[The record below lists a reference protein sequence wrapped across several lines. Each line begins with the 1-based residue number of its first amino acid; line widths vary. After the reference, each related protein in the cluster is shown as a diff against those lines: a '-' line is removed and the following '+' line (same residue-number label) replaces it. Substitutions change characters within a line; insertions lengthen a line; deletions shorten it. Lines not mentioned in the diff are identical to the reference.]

1 MRNDSGMTKTVI
13 ANVPQGKIVGTHEGE
28 VCRFS
33 AIPYALAPVDS
44 LRFCPPLPYRWHDH
58 LDATQIGSIPPQL
71 PSRLSEAMGDF
82 EAWQSEDC
90 LHLTIWTPATDQRR
104 RPVLVWLH
112 GGAWQSGAGA
122 LDWYSGARFAAR
134 EDIVVVCPNY
144 RLGPLGWMT
153 MPGSTANLGLLDQ
166 EAAIDWTID
175 HIEAFGGDPEN
186 ITVMGQSAGA
196 MNIACMLM
204 RQPRFQRGILQSPS
218 LGRGFRSLEKAHEIA
233 DIFLHAAGAMNLS
246 EARQLPVSALLAAQ
260 RAEPVV
266 QWLANENA
274 QRSLFCPV
282 ADGQVLPKEPN
293 QALKAAAGQVDVI
306 VGYTQDEM
314 ASFPGG
320 GLNAASKALGDE
332 IYGALSRQWATDAM
346 AQGRKAWSY
355 QFNHRPNDVF
365 GACHCIEL
373 PFVFD
378 TLEAFAE
385 APMLQGIQPEHAKR
399 LVDDIQSSWGAFIR
413 EGNPG
418 WAPWPNQKIFS

>member
-1 MRNDSGMTKTVI
+1 MVETVV
-13 ANVPQGKIVGTHEGE
+13 ANLPQGKVVGTHDGA

-44 LRFCPPLPYRWHDH
+44 LRFRPPLPYRWKHD
-58 LDATQIGSIPPQL
+58 LDATQHGSIAPQL

-82 EAWQSEDC
+82 DASQSEDC
-90 LHLTIWTPATDQRR
+90 LNLSIWTPAADQHR
-104 RPVLVWLH
+104 RPVVVWLH

-122 LDWYSGARFAAR
+122 LDWYSGARLAAR
-134 EDIVVVCPNY
+134 HDIVVVTPNY
-144 RLGPLGWMT
+144 RLGPLGWMAIAAE
-153 MPGSTANLGLLDQ
+153 TANLGLLDL
-166 EAAIDWTID
+166 EASIDWTID

-233 DIFLHAAGAMNLS
+233 DIFLRAAGAENVE
-246 EARQLPVSALLAAQ
+246 EARQLPVSALLEAQ
-260 RAEPVV
+260 RAEPVR

-282 ADGQVLPKEPN
+282 ADGLVLPKEPN
-293 QALKAAAGQVDVI
+293 QALKAAARHIDVI

-320 GLNAASKALGDE
+320 GLNPASKALGDE
-332 IYGALSRQWATDAM
+332 IYGAASRQWATDAID
-346 AQGRKAWSY
+346 QGRNAWSY
-355 QFNHRPNDVF
+355 QFNHRPNDKF

-378 TLEAFAE
+378 TLQAFAE
-385 APMLQGIQPEHAKR
+385 APMLKGIQPQQAQR
-399 LVDDIQSSWGAFIR
+399 LVDELQSSWGAFIR
-413 EGNPG
+413 GGDPG